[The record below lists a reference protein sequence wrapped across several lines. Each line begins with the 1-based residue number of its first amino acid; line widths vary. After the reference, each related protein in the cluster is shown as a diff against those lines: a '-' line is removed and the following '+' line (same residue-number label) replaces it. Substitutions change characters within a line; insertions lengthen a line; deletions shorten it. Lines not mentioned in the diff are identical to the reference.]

1 MRSIIKQIFIITTI
15 VLIQVI
21 NAYSNNEIFA
31 EIVFG
36 LTGITLTS
44 FQATSI
50 LYVFGMFK
58 EVINYLIKKIKRY
71 KCCLKQNVFNEQGL
85 ISDSQDFSNR
95 CKTILIILNINL
107 ELNTSNLPFDIQMF
121 AILILAIIYKWYD
134 DFNKRK

>member
-1 MRSIIKQIFIITTI
+1 MRKIIKQIFIITTI

-31 EIVFG
+31 EIVFW

-58 EVINYLIKKIKRY
+58 EVIKYLIKKIKRH
-71 KCCLKQNVFNEQGL
+71 K
-85 ISDSQDFSNR
+85 
-95 CKTILIILNINL
+95 
-107 ELNTSNLPFDIQMF
+107 
-121 AILILAIIYKWYD
+121 
-134 DFNKRK
+134 

>member
-1 MRSIIKQIFIITTI
+1 MRKIIKQIFMMLTI

-36 LTGITLTS
+36 LTGITLSS

-58 EVINYLIKKIKRY
+58 EVLTIS
-71 KCCLKQNVFNEQGL
+71 LKN
-85 ISDSQDFSNR
+85 
-95 CKTILIILNINL
+95 
-107 ELNTSNLPFDIQMF
+107 
-121 AILILAIIYKWYD
+121 
-134 DFNKRK
+134 

>member
-1 MRSIIKQIFIITTI
+1 MRKIIKQIFIITTI

-31 EIVFG
+31 EIVFW

-58 EVINYLIKKIKRY
+58 EVIKYLIKKIKRH
-71 KCCLKQNVFNEQGL
+71 KWCLKQNVFNEQGL

-121 AILILAIIYKWYD
+121 AILILAIIYKWYY
-134 DFNKRK
+134 RK